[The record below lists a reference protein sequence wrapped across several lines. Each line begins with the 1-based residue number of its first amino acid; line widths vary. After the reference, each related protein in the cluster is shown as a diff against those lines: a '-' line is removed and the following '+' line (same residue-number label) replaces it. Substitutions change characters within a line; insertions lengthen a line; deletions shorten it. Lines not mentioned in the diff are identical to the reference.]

1 MIIDCHGHFTTAPP
15 QLGDWRD
22 RQVAA
27 VGDPS
32 SAPDPADL
40 VITDDELQESIR
52 ASVRRLAGGPG
63 AFTA

>member
-1 MIIDCHGHFTTAPP
+1 MIIDCHGHFATAPP

-40 VITDDELQESIR
+40 VITDDELS
-52 ASVRRLAGGPG
+52 RRSRTTSCA
-63 AFTA
+63 